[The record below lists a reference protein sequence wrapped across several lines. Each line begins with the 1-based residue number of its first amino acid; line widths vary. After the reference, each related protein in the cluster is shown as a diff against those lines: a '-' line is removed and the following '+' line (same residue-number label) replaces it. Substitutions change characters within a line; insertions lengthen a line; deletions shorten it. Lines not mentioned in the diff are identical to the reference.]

1 MKLLDTD
8 KDQHIGFFD
17 FLQPILH
24 VVPSEVLNTF
34 MQDQRFKQETFN
46 DLRLGFDAVKKPA
59 NGGNCAEISIL
70 KAKLYEKGIEQS
82 KQLLRAVD

>member
-8 KDQHIGFFD
+8 KDSHIGFFD

-34 MQDQRFKQETFN
+34 LQDQRFKQEVFN
-46 DLRLGFDAVKKPA
+46 DLRLAFDTIKKPI
-59 NGGNCAEISIL
+59 NGKSCA
-70 KAKLYEKGIEQS
+70 
-82 KQLLRAVD
+82 